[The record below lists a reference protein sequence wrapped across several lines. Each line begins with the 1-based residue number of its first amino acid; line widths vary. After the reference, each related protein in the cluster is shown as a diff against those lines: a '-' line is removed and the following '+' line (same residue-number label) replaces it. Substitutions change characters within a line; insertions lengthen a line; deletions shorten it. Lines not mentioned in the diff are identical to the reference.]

1 MKRDKQLEEAAAKI
15 LYRGLQEAKTPSKS
29 ELEDGE
35 TGTAHGGMQHFST
48 IDGKQWVWNYALK
61 SKSKS
66 LSSQPGKWE
75 YTNKKDQATAI
86 AVSTWGGKKLKVA
99 KMIEEDINLEEGIDI
114 EWIESNFTVVTDDNK
129 GNPTIEWTD
138 GNWYRILL
146 NKIGKVVNVEPRE
159 DDPGATRQNAR
170 KILRAIQHRIVAE
183 DTTAGDIATN
193 PAPLGKKKTVK
204 RNMKENQEEMYDTE
218 PPLENKPVDDS
229 EIVEYENISILSNIT
244 DEQVE
249 LLAKKYEVNI
259 FRNVDPARGD
269 DGGQVDGDLVPDI
282 KPQAAKE
289 AKINVSGPQEGV
301 HIFLKHIGY
310 SPESIGKLDDTL
322 GIGAKVEEDLKL
334 GYSAKATL
342 HESGGWIGEYTSH
355 GETLAYSTGLYE
367 KAEEALEEISFL
379 HGLLQHGVGDR
390 GIRTQMAN
398 RVSSIPGARHRIA
411 Y

>member
-15 LYRGLQEAKTPSKS
+15 LYRDLQEAKTPSKS

-146 NKIGKVVNVEPRE
+146 NKIGNVVKVEPRE
-159 DDPGATRQNAR
+159 DDPRATRQNAT
-170 KILRAIQHRIVAE
+170 KILRAIRHRTVAE
-183 DTTAGDIATN
+183 DTTTAAVEAPQPPLAKMIEEDINLEEGFKTFLTKVIKLGVKIIKSETGRYVIKSAIKALAMKVASDVSKKEVSLEITDVPRDRLN
-193 PAPLGKKKTVK
+193 IIKSAAKNNGVKMTQDGETVHILGKEDIVYDFIDDVK
-204 RNMKENQEEMYDTE
+204 
-218 PPLENKPVDDS
+218 DD
-229 EIVEYENISILSNIT
+229 LS
-244 DEQVE
+244 
-249 LLAKKYEVNI
+249 
-259 FRNVDPARGD
+259 
-269 DGGQVDGDLVPDI
+269 
-282 KPQAAKE
+282 
-289 AKINVSGPQEGV
+289 
-301 HIFLKHIGY
+301 
-310 SPESIGKLDDTL
+310 
-322 GIGAKVEEDLKL
+322 
-334 GYSAKATL
+334 
-342 HESGGWIGEYTSH
+342 
-355 GETLAYSTGLYE
+355 
-367 KAEEALEEISFL
+367 LEETTESQEDTDLTEATSVVTQLQDIIDQKSFKAVKTSDGKQTKVDMTTANAML
-379 HGLLQHGVGDR
+379 TVYKALNKQNQKRVDELMTKDKMGLLKFVDF
-390 GIRTQMAN
+390 AWN
-398 RVSSIPGARHRIA
+398 NVKSK
-411 Y
+411 

>member
-1 MKRDKQLEEAAAKI
+1 MTEDTTAA
-15 LYRGLQEAKTPSKS
+15 G
-29 ELEDGE
+29 
-35 TGTAHGGMQHFST
+35 
-48 IDGKQWVWNYALK
+48 
-61 SKSKS
+61 
-66 LSSQPGKWE
+66 
-75 YTNKKDQATAI
+75 
-86 AVSTWGGKKLKVA
+86 
-99 KMIEEDINLEEGIDI
+99 EEDIDI
-114 EWIESNFTVVTDDNK
+114 EWIESNFTVVTDDDK

-146 NKIGKVVNVEPRE
+146 NKIGDVVNVEPRE
-159 DDPGATRQNAR
+159 DDPGATQQNAT
-170 KILRAIQHRIVAE
+170 KILRAIQWRTVAE

-218 PPLENKPVDDS
+218 PPLYDTEPPLENKPVDDS

-249 LLAKKYEVNI
+249 MLAKKYEVNI

-269 DGGQVDGDLVPDI
+269 DGGQVDDDLVPDI

-301 HIFLKHIGY
+301 HIFLKYIGY

-379 HGLLQHGVGDR
+379 HGLLQHGVGDK